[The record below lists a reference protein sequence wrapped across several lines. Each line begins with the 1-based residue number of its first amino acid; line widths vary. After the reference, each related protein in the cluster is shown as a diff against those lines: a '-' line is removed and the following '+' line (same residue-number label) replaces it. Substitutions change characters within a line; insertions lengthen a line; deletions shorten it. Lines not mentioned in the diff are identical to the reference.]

1 MASFYLAANALVERN
16 GKYLMIEEGKDYV
29 EGTWNIPGGGIEHGE
44 DPVQAVKR
52 ELKEETGLEVTE
64 INGLL
69 GVFSSRS
76 AKDSHPVK
84 VFVFECEAEEKTPE
98 PELDDEI
105 LDAKFLKP
113 EEIKRRELRNDIVL
127 RAIKSKEKGDKLPK
141 ESFEDYKHPYL
152 DEEP

>member
-1 MASFYLAANALVERN
+1 MASFYLAANALVERD

-52 ELKEETGLEVTE
+52 ELKEETGLKVTNV
-64 INGLL
+64 NGLL
-69 GVFSSRS
+69 GVFSSKS
-76 AKDSHPVK
+76 AKDGHPVK

-98 PELDDEI
+98 PELEDEI
-105 LDAKFLKP
+105 LDAQFLEL
-113 EEIKRRELRNDIVL
+113 EEIKDRELRNDIVL
-127 RAIKSKEKGDKLPK
+127 RAIESKEEGDKLPT
-141 ESFEDYKHPYL
+141 ENFEDYRHPYL